1 MAGKMDGI
9 RLAGRVAD
17 CLSMGSSGYLAAKA
31 EQEVYAHEIRM
42 EEEELELMPELE
54 KEDLTILYQV
64 RVWMQHPPVSVRK
77 RFSKHTPGP
86 GRDGSIGAWS

>member
-1 MAGKMDGI
+1 M
-9 RLAGRVAD
+9 VAD
-17 CLSMGSSGYLAAKA
+17 CLSMGSSGYLAAKG

-54 KEDLTILYQV
+54 KEELTILYQV

-77 RFSKHTPGP
+77 RFPKTNPRP
-86 GRDGSIGAWS
+86 WKRWFDWSLVLIPIKPPRP